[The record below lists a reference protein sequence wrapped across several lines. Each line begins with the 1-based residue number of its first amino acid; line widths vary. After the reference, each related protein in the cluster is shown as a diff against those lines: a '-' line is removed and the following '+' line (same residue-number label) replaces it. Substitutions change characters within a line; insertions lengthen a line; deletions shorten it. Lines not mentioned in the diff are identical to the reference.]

1 MLPTLGNQRA
11 SFIVLTSPAPEGI
24 LLFQASPYE
33 IKMEMPAIS
42 SQIPIQLYQ
51 KKKGRGKEARNSR
64 EELINIKIF
73 TDFHSP
79 EIPLCH

>member
-33 IKMEMPAIS
+33 IKNGDAS
-42 SQIPIQLYQ
+42 YQ
-51 KKKGRGKEARNSR
+51 
-64 EELINIKIF
+64 F
-73 TDFHSP
+73 TDPHP
-79 EIPLCH
+79 ALPKKER